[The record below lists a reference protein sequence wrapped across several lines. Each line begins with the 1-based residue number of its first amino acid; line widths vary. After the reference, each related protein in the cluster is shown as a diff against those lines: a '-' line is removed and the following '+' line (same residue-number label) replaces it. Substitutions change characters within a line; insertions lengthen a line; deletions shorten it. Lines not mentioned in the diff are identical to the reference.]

1 MSIPSA
7 TENFTVAI
15 FSGDKLYATDT
26 HDHFHVDVQN
36 RIPERFK
43 DFYVKTLALSCEVD
57 GATHLPKWRTLV
69 AKVNV
74 GQTVMVSDP
83 QLHGLV
89 GIFQSAHST
98 EIVPEQPLMR
108 CGRPDL
114 NNLEVQF
121 VAQNAGTHVWDRPKF
136 GINNDFADRSM
147 LVLQFT
153 PITKATVQPQYQYV
167 LAVHPRNTDPGTHVC

>member
-15 FSGDKLYATDT
+15 FSGDKLYSTDT
-26 HDHFHVDVQN
+26 HDHFHVNVQN

-43 DFYVKTLALSCEVD
+43 DFYVKTLALGCQVD
-57 GATHLPKWRTLV
+57 DSAKVPKWRTLV

-89 GIFQSAHST
+89 GIDNVF
-98 EIVPEQPLMR
+98 EQPLMR

-114 NNLEVQF
+114 NNLEVHF
-121 VAQNAGTHVWDRPKF
+121 VAQNESSYVWERPKF
-136 GINNDFADRSM
+136 GSNDDFADRSM
-147 LVLQFT
+147 LMLQFT
-153 PITKATVQPQYQYV
+153 PITEATVQPHYQGYM
-167 LAVHPRNTDPGTHVC
+167 C